1 LSSPYIVLPKYF
13 SCACSVNVYEDLVFG
28 HFGKVGVE
36 LEVSK
41 YKNLYVICVL
51 VPIQNSLISSSISNG
66 ILGTQKMGPLVHVN
80 CRDDTSDYIH
90 EKNTLK
96 E

>member
-1 LSSPYIVLPKYF
+1 MFTEDK
-13 SCACSVNVYEDLVFG
+13 DLVFG

-51 VPIQNSLISSSISNG
+51 VPI
-66 ILGTQKMGPLVHVN
+66 
-80 CRDDTSDYIH
+80 
-90 EKNTLK
+90 
-96 E
+96 